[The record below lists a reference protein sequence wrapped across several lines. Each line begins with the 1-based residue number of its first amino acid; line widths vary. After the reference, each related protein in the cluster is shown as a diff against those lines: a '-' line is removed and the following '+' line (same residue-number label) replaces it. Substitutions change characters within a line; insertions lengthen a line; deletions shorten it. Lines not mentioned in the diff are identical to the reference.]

1 MTILASSNLK
11 VMKVN
16 FYPRPRTQRDEI
28 SIQGVIR
35 WNKQKLA
42 FTVLESVTVK
52 NWNSDSQEVRKS
64 DPQAFEKNARLKSF
78 EGKAEALFNQ
88 FVVAQG
94 IEPTKNELR
103 ELIKPTPQAKKSEA
117 PERLFDFIDFVIEG
131 HAKRLASAGKPLNN
145 QSVVNSY
152 KQTKQLLMEFRP
164 RMDFDD
170 VSLDWYFQFLD
181 YCLDEKQYTRNN
193 TGKHVKNVKAI
204 MNEALSEGV
213 TTNTAHK
220 SKKFKV
226 MQDEVDNIYL
236 NREELARIEELNLA
250 HLPQLEEARDLF
262 LLGCWTGLRI
272 SDFKRIQRKHIRDG
286 RFIAIR
292 TQKTDDEVEIPL
304 HPTAK
309 AILEKYDF
317 KLPQMADQTLN
328 YRIKEVGLLAG
339 IDSSIDVTKVK
350 GRNETVERV
359 QKCDLISS
367 HTARR
372 SFATNLYL
380 MEVPSE
386 TIKKVTG
393 HRTEKSFLKYIKL
406 TNRQHAEIIA
416 AKFDEVQKKSF
427 LKVVG

>member
-1 MTILASSNLK
+1 
-11 VMKVN
+11 MKVN
-16 FYPRPRTQRDEI
+16 FYPRPRTKRDEI

-35 WNKQKLA
+35 WNKQKLT

-52 NWNSDSQEVRKS
+52 NWNSDAQEVRKS
-64 DPQAFEKNARLKSF
+64 DPQAFEKNARLKNF
-78 EGKAEALFNQ
+78 EGKVEGLFNQ
-88 FVVAQG
+88 FVLAYG
-94 IEPTKNELR
+94 IEPTKNQLR
-103 ELIKPTPQAKKSEA
+103 ELIKPTPQEKEIGA
-117 PERLFDFIDFVIEG
+117 PEHLFDFIDFVIEG
-131 HAKRLASAGKPLNN
+131 HAKRLASQGKPLNN

-152 KQTKQLLMEFRP
+152 KQTKLLLKEFRP

-170 VSLDWYFQFLD
+170 VSLDWYFQFVD
-181 YCLDEKQYTRNN
+181 YCLDVKQYTRNN
-193 TGKHVKNVKAI
+193 TGKHVKNLKAI
-204 MNEALSEGV
+204 MNEALTEGV

-236 NREELARIEELNLA
+236 NREELERLEELDLA
-250 HLPQLEEARDLF
+250 HLPQLEAARDLF

-328 YRIKEVGLLAG
+328 QRIKEAGLMAG
-339 IDSSIDVTKVK
+339 IDNSMDVTKVK
-350 GRNETVERV
+350 GRIETIERV

-416 AKFDEVQKKSF
+416 AKFDEVEKKSF

>member
-1 MTILASSNLK
+1 
-11 VMKVN
+11 MKVN
-16 FYPRPRTQRDEI
+16 FYPRPRTKRDEV

-35 WNKQKLA
+35 WNNQKLA

-52 NWNSDSQEVRKS
+52 NWNSDSQKVRKS
-64 DPQAFEKNARLKSF
+64 DPQAFVKNVRLKDFKSKV
-78 EGKAEALFNQ
+78 EKFNND
-88 FVVAQG
+88 FVTLNG
-94 IEPTKNELR
+94 IEPTKDELR

-164 RMDFDD
+164 RMNFDD
-170 VSLDWYFQFLD
+170 VSLDWYYQFLD

-204 MNEALSEGV
+204 MNEALSEEV

-272 SDFKRIQRKHIRDG
+272 SDFKRIQHKHIRDG

-317 KLPQMADQTLN
+317 ELPQMADQTLN
-328 YRIKEVGLLAG
+328 YRIKEVGQFAG
-339 IDSSIDVTKVK
+339 IDNSMDVTKVK
-350 GRNETVERV
+350 GRKESVKRV

-416 AKFDEVQKKSF
+416 AKFDEVEKKSF

>member
-1 MTILASSNLK
+1 
-11 VMKVN
+11 MKVN
-16 FYPRPRTQRDEI
+16 FYPRPRTKRDEI

-64 DPQAFEKNARLKSF
+64 HPQAFVKNARLSDFKN
-78 EGKAEALFNQ
+78 KAEELYNQ
-88 FVVAQG
+88 FILVNG
-94 IEPTKNELR
+94 IEPTKNQLR
-103 ELIKPTPQAKKSEA
+103 ELIKPTPQEKQTGA
-117 PERLFDFIDFVIEG
+117 PEHLFDFIDFVIEG

-152 KQTKQLLMEFRP
+152 KQTKQLLKEFRP
-164 RMDFDD
+164 TMNFED
-170 VSLDWYFQFLD
+170 VTLDWYFDFVD
-181 YCLDEKQYTRNN
+181 YCFDVKEYTRNN
-193 TGKHVKNVKAI
+193 TGKHVKNLKAI

-236 NREELARIEELNLA
+236 NREELKRLESLNLE
-250 HLPQLEEARDLF
+250 HEPQHEQARDLF
-262 LLGCWTGLRI
+262 LLGCWTGLRV
-272 SDFKRIQRKHIRDG
+272 SDFKRIERKHIRDG
-286 RFIAIR
+286 RFIVIR

-317 KLPQMADQTLN
+317 KLPQIADQTLN
-328 YRIKEVGLLAG
+328 YRIKEVGQFAG
-339 IDSSIDVTKVK
+339 IDNSMEVTKVK
-350 GRNETVERV
+350 GRKESVKRV

-386 TIKKVTG
+386 TIKKITG

-416 AKFDEVQKKSF
+416 AKFDEVESKSF

>member
-1 MTILASSNLK
+1 
-11 VMKVN
+11 MKVN
-16 FYPRPRTQRDEI
+16 FYPRPRTKRDEI

-42 FTVLESVTVK
+42 FTVLESITVK
-52 NWNSDSQEVRKS
+52 NWNSDAQEVRKS
-64 DPQAFEKNARLKSF
+64 DAQAFVKNARLTDFKNKV
-78 EGKAEALFNQ
+78 EELFNQ
-88 FVVAQG
+88 FKLVNG
-94 IEPTKNELR
+94 IEPTKNQLR
-103 ELIKPTPQAKKSEA
+103 ELIKPTPQEKTSEA
-117 PERLFDFIDFVIEG
+117 PEHLFDFIDFVIEG

-170 VSLDWYFQFLD
+170 VSLDWYFQLVD
-181 YCLDEKQYTRNN
+181 YCLDVKQYTRNN

-236 NREELARIEELNLA
+236 NREELERLEELDLA
-250 HLPQLEEARDLF
+250 HLPQLEASRDLF

-328 YRIKEVGLLAG
+328 QRIKEAGLMAG
-339 IDSSIDVTKVK
+339 IDNSMDVTKVK
-350 GRNETVERV
+350 GRIETIERV

-380 MEVPSE
+380 MDVPSE
-386 TIKKVTG
+386 TIKKLTG

-416 AKFDEVQKKSF
+416 AKFDEVEKKSF

>member
-1 MTILASSNLK
+1 
-11 VMKVN
+11 MKVN
-16 FYPRPRTQRDEI
+16 FYPRPRTRRDEI

-42 FTVLESVTVK
+42 FTVLESITVK
-52 NWNSDSQEVRKS
+52 NWNSDAQEVRKS
-64 DPQAFEKNARLKSF
+64 DPQAFVKNARLTDFKN
-78 EGKAEALFNQ
+78 KAEELFNQ
-88 FVVAQG
+88 FKLVNG
-94 IEPTKNELR
+94 IEPTKNQVR
-103 ELIKPTPQAKKSEA
+103 ELIKPTPLEKTSEA
-117 PERLFDFIDFVIEG
+117 PEHLFDFIDFVIEG
-131 HAKRLASAGKPLNN
+131 HVKRLKSQGKPLNN
-145 QSVVNSY
+145 QAVSNSY
-152 KQTKQLLMEFRP
+152 KQTKRLLMKFRP
-164 RMDFDD
+164 RMDFEN
-170 VSLDWYFQFLD
+170 VTLDWYFDFVD
-181 YCLDEKQYTRNN
+181 YCLDVKQYTRNN
-193 TGKHVKNVKAI
+193 IGKHVKNVKAV

-236 NREELARIEELNLA
+236 NREELARLEALDLA
-250 HLPQLEEARDLF
+250 HLPQLEAARDLF

-272 SDFKRIQRKHIRDG
+272 SDFKRIEQRHIRDG

-304 HPTAK
+304 HTTAK
-309 AILEKYDF
+309 AILEKYNF

-328 YRIKEVGLLAG
+328 YRIKEVGQFAG
-339 IDSSIDVTKVK
+339 LDEKMEVTKSK
-350 GRNETVERV
+350 GRNEAVNQL
-359 QKCDLISS
+359 QKFNLISS

-416 AKFDEVQKKSF
+416 AKFNEFEKQSF

>member
-1 MTILASSNLK
+1 
-11 VMKVN
+11 MKVN